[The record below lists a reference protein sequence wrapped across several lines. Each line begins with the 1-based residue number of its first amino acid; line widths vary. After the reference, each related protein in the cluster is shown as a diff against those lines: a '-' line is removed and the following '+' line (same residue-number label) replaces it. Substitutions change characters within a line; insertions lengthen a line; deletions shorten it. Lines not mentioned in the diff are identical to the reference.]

1 MLINDL
7 SDLIRIRH
15 VSELPE
21 WFDLKKYHKAKTL
34 TAAGWYEQLFV
45 RYYLFYALERLQ
57 EGADDEEFDDEAY
70 IDAVDHTFAK
80 IQENPIL
87 DVTTD
92 QQLSDEYLTRN
103 LLALKQ
109 EKKQQTLGVR
119 SLAAVDLFAIQNY
132 NGMLFRKIKKRWKK
146 SILIEDNSP
155 IENLMYQPL
164 HQLDDYPLLN
174 KFAVIDW
181 ELPDGVL
188 IEHFKQFLKTNRPE
202 TFNFED
208 DEDTNLLKKYY
219 RKPDFNEWCRL
230 SILPYLDLQFWALE
244 EDIKIP
250 NRVMADAIFPI
261 GENGEE
267 TIRKTTAPL
276 AKRLMNE
283 ESLAALLHQAA
294 LEIAERNNQ

>member
-1 MLINDL
+1 MLINDS
-7 SDLIRIRH
+7 SDLTRIKH

-21 WFDLKKYHKAKTL
+21 WFDLKQYHKAKTL

-45 RYYLFYALERLQ
+45 RYYLYYAFERLL
-57 EGADDEEFDDEAY
+57 EGAGDEEFEDEGF

-80 IQENPIL
+80 IQENPII

-109 EKKQQTLGVR
+109 GKTKQTLGVR
-119 SLAAVDLFAIQNY
+119 SLAAVDLFAIQDY
-132 NGMLFRKIKKRWKK
+132 DGKLFRKLKKRWKK
-146 SILIEDNSP
+146 TIHIEDISP
-155 IENLMYQPL
+155 IENLIYQPL
-164 HQLDDYPLLN
+164 HQLDDFHLMN

-188 IEHFKQFLKTNRPE
+188 IEHFKQFLKINRPE
-202 TFNFED
+202 TINFED

-219 RKPDFNEWCRL
+219 RNPDFNEWCRL
-230 SILPYLDLQFWALE
+230 SVLPYLDLKFWALE

-250 NRVMADAIFPI
+250 NRVMADAIFPA

-276 AKRLMNE
+276 VKRLMTE

-294 LEIAERNNQ
+294 LEIAEKNNQ